1 MSKKRRNGRLPECS
15 IEPVSVKPVSVNP
28 ISSGEN
34 RIKLYREAVKYYDRK
49 EWFSSYYYAFLA
61 SQTEEGDLKGKALR
75 LMAVSEKKLSE
86 LVSADHDREKNN
98 YYRKKL
104 KALNALKSGNSYYA
118 YYAFKELHRDYPDD
132 KDISFYFSESKTVL
146 RRIIS
151 LLMRL
156 KK

>member
-1 MSKKRRNGRLPECS
+1 
-15 IEPVSVKPVSVNP
+15 
-28 ISSGEN
+28 
-34 RIKLYREAVKYYDRK
+34 
-49 EWFSSYYYAFLA
+49 
-61 SQTEEGDLKGKALR
+61 
-75 LMAVSEKKLSE
+75 MAVSEKKLSE